1 MGMTVKQRAFVENYT
16 GNATQAALAAGYS
29 RRTARVI
36 GAENLTK
43 PDIQKAIQEREAA
56 RLEPAILTREARL
69 KFWSRV
75 VGDENEDMKHRL
87 RASELLGK
95 AEGDFLE
102 RVEHSGESLTLDLTA
117 QIHRALLERE
127 EARREAERKAS
138 DGNA

>member
-43 PDIQKAIQEREAA
+43 PDIQKAIQERE
-56 RLEPAILTREARL
+56 
-69 KFWSRV
+69 
-75 VGDENEDMKHRL
+75 
-87 RASELLGK
+87 
-95 AEGDFLE
+95 
-102 RVEHSGESLTLDLTA
+102 
-117 QIHRALLERE
+117 